1 MTNELKKALLN
12 ESWIPFGKMPK
23 KVQEKFLEIAREGEC
38 IEILDCAGTWS
49 EIATSHLY
57 HGRAY
62 RIRFFAMENSSATYT
77 DLIPV
82 THNGN
87 LCVIMDNIHVP
98 LSILS
103 IGAFKCIG
111 FVYDGKACTCLR
123 FKTIDKSEPPTGFTI
138 VPPQAVR
145 FRK

>member
-12 ESWIPFGKMPK
+12 ESWTPFGKMPK
-23 KVQEKFLEIAREGEC
+23 EVQEKFLEIAREGEC
-38 IEILDCAGTWS
+38 IEILDYAGTWS
-49 EIATSHLY
+49 EIATSHL
-57 HGRAY
+57 HNGRVY
-62 RIRFFAMENSSATYT
+62 RIRFFAMENSSTTYT

-98 LSILS
+98 ISHLR
-103 IGAFKCIG
+103 IGWGNCIG
-111 FVYDGKACTCLR
+111 FVYDGKVCPSMR
-123 FKTIDKSEPPTGFTI
+123 IKPIDKSDPPTGFTI
-138 VPPQAVR
+138 DPPQAVR